1 MGLDRAGVEG
11 LRKRPIPGR
20 LVKGGSVNSVV
31 ATIQKLGPARIG
43 AMAIVT
49 GLLLAF
55 FAFISVKVTTPGMA
69 PLYTD
74 LSFEDSTA
82 IVEYLETQ
90 NIAYVLSKNGGAIS
104 IDQDKVLRTR
114 MALAGEGLP
123 LGGSVGYEIFDKTDT
138 LGTTSFVQN
147 INHIRALEGELAR
160 SIKTINRIQGAR
172 VHLVIPER
180 QLFQKEKTAPTASIA
195 LKVRGA
201 LDPSQIRAIQHL
213 VASAIDGLSPNRVSI
228 VDETGNLLA
237 SGSEEEGVEAMM
249 INAQTRALQ
258 IQDTLRA
265 QINDLVTGIV
275 GPGRA
280 RVQVAAELEMNR
292 VTQTSDVFDPESQ
305 VVRSTQNRNQ
315 ESESQERK
323 PGDGVTVG
331 NELPAATAA
340 ATNPDESE
348 SSVNTEEVVNYEISR
363 TTTTQVKEPGSIK
376 RLSVAVL
383 VDGIYTRNQ
392 DGTYTYSQRTEEELG
407 RIAALVRSAVGF
419 DEARGD
425 KVEVVNLEFAEKPVD
440 STIDINE
447 DSTFSFTKYDY
458 FRIAELVV
466 IAVLT
471 LLVLFVVV
479 RPLLR
484 RVLDNTL
491 PGTAEE
497 GGANGAASARAGAE
511 RNQMELN
518 TMLLDNPA
526 AQQIARAKQLGNI
539 RAEVVQQIG
548 GMVVQSPDA
557 ATEVVRT
564 LLMEPA

>member
-1 MGLDRAGVEG
+1 M
-11 LRKRPIPGR
+11 RKHPIPGR
-20 LVKGGSVNSVV
+20 LVKGGSVNSVL
-31 ATIQKLGPARIG
+31 ATIQKLGPARIA
-43 AMAIVT
+43 AMVIVT

-55 FAFISVKVTTPGMA
+55 FAFISVKVTTPAMA

-82 IVEYLETQ
+82 IVEYLDTQ
-90 NIAYVLSKNGGAIS
+90 NIAYVLSKNGSAIS

-180 QLFQKEKTAPTASIA
+180 QLFQKEKSAPTASIA
-195 LKVRGA
+195 LKVRGV

-348 SSVNTEEVVNYEISR
+348 SSANTEEVVNYEISR
-363 TTTTQVKEPGSIK
+363 TTTTQVKEPGAIK

-392 DGTYTYSQRTEEELG
+392 DGTYTYSQRSEEELS
-407 RIAALVRSAVGF
+407 RIATLVRSAVGF

-440 STIDINE
+440 STIDISE

-497 GGANGAASARAGAE
+497 GGANGAASARAGTE

-518 TMLLDNPA
+518 AMLLDNPA

-557 ATEVVRT
+557 ATEVIRT